1 MIRVFVV
8 RFALVAVCFASIPSP
23 ASAFLVNWDINP
35 TQSSFKLTIPD
46 QSVNLGTVTATMRL
60 RNQNNSAWTQNNAP
74 VDGLLATNIGAGISS
89 VQFLGGSSSLV
100 GLNTG
105 SYRPNAASYS
115 TAVTDTINTAG
126 TFTDTSSADGVY
138 AARVNASIF
147 TITNVIGYIS
157 FTDVSYAVSSAAL
170 AVTGTSFL
178 SNTTTLGLA
187 DSTINFD
194 STASE
199 TSGLGDTIW
208 STGPITGV
216 NSGAGAGSIVP
227 CPILTGSCIVA
238 GANIYQIT
246 LPVNL
251 PVPLDLS
258 GVSLNATATGTLVG
272 YAFIPE
278 PATLG
283 LLAAGVAAL
292 AIRARSRRS

>member
-1 MIRVFVV
+1 
-8 RFALVAVCFASIPSP
+8 
-23 ASAFLVNWDINP
+23 
-35 TQSSFKLTIPD
+35 
-46 QSVNLGTVTATMRL
+46 
-60 RNQNNSAWTQNNAP
+60 
-74 VDGLLATNIGAGISS
+74 VDGLLASDVGAGISS

-100 GLNTG
+100 GVNTG
-105 SYRPNAASYS
+105 SYRPNPAAYD
-115 TAVTDTINTAG
+115 TAVTDTANPAG

-208 STGPITGV
+208 STGPITAV
-216 NSGAGAGSIVP
+216 NSGAGDGSIVP